1 LFKNFIQPS
10 DQGIRT
16 QFRPARQSSEW
27 LMRGVDAT
35 RYDAGAAFP
44 PFSLPRAPP
53 ARTIE

>member
-1 LFKNFIQPS
+1 LFKNFFQPS